1 MIFNLNIAQ
10 TLTLLLRQ
18 EDTNSDKKI
27 TIDDIGPKVFSITS
41 ISGQNYKVKGTYFL
55 SNLLQELV
63 LSKRNGNE
71 FAQVPLERIEELPT
85 VRISRLIK
93 DYYWLGLTRTMDKQG
108 IQKLLL
114 DTKNNS
120 LNS

>member
-55 SNLLQELV
+55 SNLLHEH
-63 LSKRNGNE
+63 SK
-71 FAQVPLERIEELPT
+71 
-85 VRISRLIK
+85 
-93 DYYWLGLTRTMDKQG
+93 
-108 IQKLLL
+108 
-114 DTKNNS
+114 
-120 LNS
+120 